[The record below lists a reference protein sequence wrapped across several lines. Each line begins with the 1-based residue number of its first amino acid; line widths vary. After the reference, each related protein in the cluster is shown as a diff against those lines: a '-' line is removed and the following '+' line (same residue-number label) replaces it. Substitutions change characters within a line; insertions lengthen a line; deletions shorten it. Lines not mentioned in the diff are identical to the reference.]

1 MCVNQHVSLQMSS
14 LWLERRRAG
23 EQMCLHCLEPSLPR
37 PAARWLRQ
45 RLESTWC
52 FLPFSP
58 PWWSHCPLPSR
69 TVPCCA
75 WGTNLA
81 DLDMLAVRTCRSL
94 CWVDL
99 HNLPFNH
106 LKQTAQE
113 QQQLDRQDQVG
124 FLEEENCV
132 SNFFFKRSRN
142 GVHKA
147 DLPETLKN
155 FTRQI
160 AA

>member
-1 MCVNQHVSLQMSS
+1 M
-14 LWLERRRAG
+14 
-23 EQMCLHCLEPSLPR
+23 
-37 PAARWLRQ
+37 
-45 RLESTWC
+45 
-52 FLPFSP
+52 
-58 PWWSHCPLPSR
+58 
-69 TVPCCA
+69 
-75 WGTNLA
+75 
-81 DLDMLAVRTCRSL
+81 
-94 CWVDL
+94 DL

-106 LKQTAQE
+106 LMQTAQE